1 VSRFETETTI
11 DRSSH
16 DVWTYAADIVRH
28 PDWMSVADAT
38 VVRGD
43 GTAIGARGRERLLL
57 GPFKWDVVFEV
68 AEAVAG
74 RRIVWRSVDDPR
86 LELEV
91 GLDLESV
98 AATSTRATYHGAIQ
112 MRGRWRLLAPLVA
125 MEGSAGVEREL
136 QRLKA
141 NVEASATT
149 AVAT

>member
-1 VSRFETETTI
+1 MSRFETETTI
-11 DRSSH
+11 DRSAN
-16 DVWTYAADIVRH
+16 DVWAYAADILRH
-28 PDWMSVADAT
+28 PDWMSVADAR

-43 GTAIGARGRERLLL
+43 GTAVGARGQERLLL
-57 GPFKWDVVFEV
+57 GPFKWDVLFEV

-86 LELEV
+86 LDLEV
-91 GLDLESV
+91 GLDLEPV
-98 AATSTRATYHGAIQ
+98 GATSTRATYHGAIQ

-125 MEGSAGVEREL
+125 MEGSAGLKREL

-141 NVEASATT
+141 NVEAAATM

>member
-1 VSRFETETTI
+1 MSRFETETTI
-11 DRSSH
+11 DRSSR
-16 DVWTYAADIVRH
+16 DVWAYAADILRH
-28 PDWMSVADAT
+28 PDWMSVADAH

-43 GTAIGARGRERLLL
+43 GTAVGARGRERLLL
-57 GPFKWDVVFEV
+57 GPFKWDVTFEV

-86 LELEV
+86 FEIEV

-98 AATSTRATYHGAIQ
+98 DATSTRATYHGAIQ

-125 MEGSAGVEREL
+125 MEGSAGLKREL

-141 NVEASATT
+141 NVEDAANM